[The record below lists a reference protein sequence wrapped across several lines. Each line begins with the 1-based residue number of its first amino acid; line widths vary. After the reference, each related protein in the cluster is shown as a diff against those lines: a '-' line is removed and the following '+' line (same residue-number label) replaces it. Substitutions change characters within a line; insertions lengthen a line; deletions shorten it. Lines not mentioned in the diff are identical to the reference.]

1 MKRLRF
7 LLRNGAI
14 AVAVL
19 SLLSNCAPAREPI
32 VIGVSQCS
40 EDIWRAKLN
49 RELQV
54 AARYYGDVDVLFASA
69 DDDSQKQISQIDQFV
84 ESGVDLLII
93 SPNQTQAIT
102 PAVERAY
109 DAGIPV
115 ILFDRKINSEKYTA
129 FMGADNV
136 EIGRAL
142 GEYIAKQLGGKGE
155 VAEIFGLAGSSPA
168 ADRHSGFMR
177 AMSAYPDIKITGS
190 YYGDWTEESG
200 RAAGEY
206 FKKNHIHFD
215 AVFAQNDRMAV
226 GARETL
232 GNPQDVLFFGIDALS
247 GADGGLQAV
256 LEHKLVASYLYPT
269 RGDLV
274 IDLAMSILN
283 GEAYA
288 RENRMESAL
297 VDAYNAR
304 MFLMQEDE
312 IADQQERFARLNSN
326 LEASLVQLNQQKTM
340 LWMIVGMVMLLMA
353 VIYIVWKSALNT
365 RRLNAEL
372 ANRNQELQT
381 LSRQMEKNMAG
392 KLEFFTSVSHDFRTP
407 LTLISGPLER
417 VMEGPMNREQKH
429 YLGIIQRNVDILIH
443 LVRNILDFRKIESGN
458 MRLKLSHFDLVPAI
472 REWMD
477 CFQDIAADREF
488 LYFGPE
494 TLEIDAD
501 RHLVER
507 ALFNLLSNAFK
518 FTPSGGRIHVLL
530 SQEGGEAVLQVR
542 DSGIGIPEDKVPFIF
557 NQFYQAGDGT
567 SSGTGVGLALVKS
580 IAELHGGNAS
590 VSSRP
595 AEGSL
600 FSIRLPLQHAE
611 NKVAAADYVI
621 PEEDKGGRPVESY
634 SGAAGRTEELIEMV
648 APEDDDRPTVLVVDD
663 NDDIR
668 TYLRGLLGSSFR
680 VLTAVNGA
688 DALQKATREQPDLI
702 ISDVIMPVMDGVEFC
717 RQLKEQIVT
726 SHIPVILLTAKSLEE
741 QRAEGYESGADAYI
755 SKPFSEKVLLSR
767 VNNLIRSRTQLRE
780 FYLETGAAMGN
791 SEREKDFFA
800 RFREYVQ
807 NNLADSE
814 LSVEQIAGELGLG
827 RVQLFRKIKALTG
840 YSPLEVVRI
849 MRLKAA
855 ERLLKTTDKT
865 VSEIAYQVGFGTPSY
880 FSKCYREMYGKQPTE
895 DRQ

>member
-1 MKRLRF
+1 MRRLHF
-7 LLRNGAI
+7 FLRNCAI
-14 AVAVL
+14 SAAFL
-19 SLLSNCAPAREPI
+19 SLLSNCTPARDPI

-54 AARYYGDVDVLFASA
+54 AARYSGGVEVVIASA
-69 DDDSQKQISQIDQFV
+69 NDDSQKQIEQIDQFV
-84 ESGVDLLII
+84 AQKIDLLII

-136 EIGRAL
+136 EIGRVL
-142 GEYIAKQLGGKGE
+142 GEYIAERLGGKGK
-155 VAEIFGLAGSSPA
+155 VVEIYGLAGSSPA
-168 ADRHSGFMR
+168 ADRHTGFMR

-190 YYGDWTEESG
+190 YYGDWTQESG
-200 RAAGEY
+200 QAAAEY
-206 FKKNHIHFD
+206 FQKNHIQFD
-215 AVFAQNDRMAV
+215 AVFAQNDRMAL

-232 GNPQDVLFFGIDALS
+232 GNPASVQFFGIDALS

-256 LEHKLVASYLYPT
+256 LENKLVASYLYPT

-283 GEAYA
+283 GKPYS

-297 VDAYNAR
+297 VNAYNAR

-312 IADQQERFARLNSN
+312 IAGQQERFERLNST
-326 LEASLVQLNQQKTM
+326 LEASQVQLNQQRTI
-340 LWMIVGMVMLLMA
+340 LLLTIGFLMLLMA
-353 VIYIVWKSALNT
+353 VIYIVWRAVLNT

-372 ANRNQELQT
+372 ANRNLELQT
-381 LSRQMEKNMAG
+381 LSRQMEKNLAG

-417 VMEGPMNREQKH
+417 VMEGPMNRDQKH
-429 YLGIIQRNVDILIH
+429 YLGIIQRNVDILTH

-458 MRLKLSHFDLVPAI
+458 MRLKLSRFDLVPAI

-477 CFQDIAADREF
+477 CFQDIAANREF

-494 TLEIDAD
+494 TLEVDAD

-530 SQEGGEAVLQVR
+530 SQEGGEAILQVR
-542 DSGIGIPEDKVPFIF
+542 DSGIGIPEEKIPFVF
-557 NQFYQAGDGT
+557 DQFYQVGNIN

-580 IAELHGGNAS
+580 IAELHGGKAS

-595 AEGSL
+595 AEGSI
-600 FSIRLPLQHAE
+600 FSIRLPLVHAE
-611 NKVAAADYVI
+611 SKIAAADYVVQ
-621 PEEDKGGRPVESY
+621 EEDKGGRPVESY
-634 SGAAGRTEELIEMV
+634 SGTASPEEELMEMV
-648 APEDDDRPTVLVVDD
+648 TLDDDDRPTILVVDD

-780 FYLETGAAMGN
+780 FYLETGGAMGN

-807 NNLADSE
+807 NDLADSE
-814 LSVEQIAGELGLG
+814 LSVEQIAGDLGLG